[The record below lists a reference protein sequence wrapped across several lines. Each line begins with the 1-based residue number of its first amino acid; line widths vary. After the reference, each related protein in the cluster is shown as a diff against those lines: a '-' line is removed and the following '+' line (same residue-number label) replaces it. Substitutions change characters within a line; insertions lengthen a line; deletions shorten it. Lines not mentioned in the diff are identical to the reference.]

1 MNKSDALEIV
11 LASYRDMFGVKT
23 ERGNEIHRLAC
34 EEVLRLRNIE
44 ESIREVKVCP
54 VCCGTR
60 QDPAYSQIPVV
71 CSSCNGIGKQ

>member
-44 ESIREVKVCP
+44 ESIREVIVTGKHWETV
-54 VCCGTR
+54 
-60 QDPAYSQIPVV
+60 SQ
-71 CSSCNGIGKQ
+71 SR